1 MKGID
6 QNLSING
13 LTCLDN
19 RANMPSGEQPTD
31 LENEI
36 SAQST
41 VQTTREY
48 TSLSGCRVKMF
59 FGKEHDPGIRKEIAR
74 LLLTAFEQG
83 GNDDNETSHVSVQ
96 SIDQRTGR

>member
-1 MKGID
+1 
-6 QNLSING
+6 
-13 LTCLDN
+13 
-19 RANMPSGEQPTD
+19 MPSGEQPTD

-48 TSLSGCRVKMF
+48 TSPSGCRVKMLF
-59 FGKEHDPGIRKEIAR
+59 KKEHDPGIRKEIAR

-83 GNDDNETSHVSVQ
+83 GNDDNETSHV
-96 SIDQRTGR
+96 I

>member
-1 MKGID
+1 
-6 QNLSING
+6 
-13 LTCLDN
+13 
-19 RANMPSGEQPTD
+19 MPSGEQPTD

-48 TSLSGCRVKMF
+48 TSPSGCRVKMF
-59 FGKEHDPGIRKEIAR
+59 FKSEHDPGIRKEIAR

-83 GNDDNETSHVSVQ
+83 GNDDNETSHVV
-96 SIDQRTGR
+96 